1 MLNAYT
7 GNDPQVKARLSI
19 EEAKAEEAE
28 KSNSAIWVAGLIG
41 IRNNINYVL
50 NPKNKINYI
59 FNTDLSVSEA
69 EQDTTAV
76 ITTAMMV
83 YGGAKGL
90 NALKNR
96 LNAARRAAAKGAV
109 KAGDI
114 AVRQAYVNEV
124 RGLGNLEK
132 TLQAEGKSV
141 EEIARTLH
149 QARRDLGVQ
158 YKNITSQEALE
169 QIYQRNIDKYGDKL
183 GPTFD
188 WLRGRGKSLEEIINS
203 AKTPGKE
210 FNDLTGVK

>member
-1 MLNAYT
+1 MTAPCTLENTGEPLQTQDNPTAPWFTGAKTVCDYESHKISQLMLDSYT
-7 GNDPQVKARLSI
+7 GNDLQVKARLSI

-28 KSNSAIWVAGLIG
+28 KSNSAIWITGLLG

-96 LNAARRAAAKGAV
+96 LNAARGAAAKGISVGTEPYNVGGKMLTEGGGKGFDNFNAL
-109 KAGDI
+109 KKNLGSAG
-114 AVRQAYVNEV
+114 
-124 RGLGNLEK
+124 
-132 TLQAEGKSV
+132 EG
-141 EEIARTLH
+141 
-149 QARRDLGVQ
+149 
-158 YKNITSQEALE
+158 EA
-169 QIYQRNIDKYGDKL
+169 
-183 GPTFD
+183 
-188 WLRGRGKSLEEIINS
+188 
-203 AKTPGKE
+203 
-210 FNDLTGVK
+210 